1 MSESKG
7 ARYKGVTFRLDK
19 QADREVI
26 EWLEDLTKGKNG
38 NKYARG
44 AMRLAMAMAKTGLV
58 TTDQIYEAGER
69 TDAARVFD
77 YLVDSKYI
85 VLGEKASGGVRINMM
100 DPDKEP
106 WPPKAPDRSTSD
118 LLADIAADKKAAED
132 KRIAEEA
139 AKIENGEIPGVDF

>member
-1 MSESKG
+1 
-7 ARYKGVTFRLDK
+7 
-19 QADREVI
+19 
-26 EWLEDLTKGKNG
+26 
-38 NKYARG
+38 
-44 AMRLAMAMAKTGLV
+44 MAIAKTGLV

-85 VLGEKASGGVRINMM
+85 VIGEKSDGGVRINMM

-106 WPPKAPDRSTSD
+106 WPPKAPDRSTSE
-118 LLADIAADKKAAED
+118 LFADIAADKKAAED

-139 AKIENGEIPGVDF
+139 AKIENGEIPGIDF